1 MTFLRNQWYA
11 AAWADEVQTQPIG
24 RKILGEDIAL
34 YRTASGKAAAIGSV
48 CPHRFAPLEYG
59 VVVGENLKCKY
70 HGLQFGPDGECN
82 VIPAGVR
89 SPNMRTTGYPVAERD
104 SMIFV
109 WIGDDDRVVDPP
121 GTLDVGDAFGA
132 TVRGYLHVDAHY
144 QLITDN
150 LMDDAHATHLH
161 TAFETEG
168 HLLAPKP
175 DVRAEGDKVFADT
188 FIPDTSLIPA
198 FSAFYDKPGK
208 VDQWLSFMWDVP
220 SSITITAGV
229 MPPGHPREEGISTA
243 SVHMITPETE
253 TSSHYFWTFAR
264 NCKQQD
270 DELSETM
277 RATLARVFHTED
289 KWMLEGQQRMMRDT
303 GFWDGKPIL
312 LPQDK
317 AAIAIRRHLDSLVA
331 AQERS

>member
-1 MTFLRNQWYA
+1 
-11 AAWADEVQTQPIG
+11 
-24 RKILGEDIAL
+24 
-34 YRTASGKAAAIGSV
+34 
-48 CPHRFAPLEYG
+48 
-59 VVVGENLKCKY
+59 
-70 HGLQFGPDGECN
+70 
-82 VIPAGVR
+82 
-89 SPNMRTTGYPVAERD
+89 MRTTSYPVAERD

-109 WIGDDDRVVDPP
+109 WIGDDDRVSDPP
-121 GTLDVGDAFGA
+121 ATLDVGDQYGA

-198 FSAFYDKPGK
+198 FRAFYDKPGK

-229 MPPGHPREEGISTA
+229 MPPGHPREDGISTA

-253 TSSHYFWTFAR
+253 TSSHYF
-264 NCKQQD
+264 
-270 DELSETM
+270 
-277 RATLARVFHTED
+277 
-289 KWMLEGQQRMMRDT
+289 
-303 GFWDGKPIL
+303 
-312 LPQDK
+312 
-317 AAIAIRRHLDSLVA
+317 
-331 AQERS
+331 